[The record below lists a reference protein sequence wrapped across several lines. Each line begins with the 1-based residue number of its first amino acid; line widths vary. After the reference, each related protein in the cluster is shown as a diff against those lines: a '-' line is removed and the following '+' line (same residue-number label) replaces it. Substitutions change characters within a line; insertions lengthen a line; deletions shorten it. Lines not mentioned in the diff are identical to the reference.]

1 MYSSEIRSID
11 LGLADLAGEVPPQAW
26 EIVRSVRRNLK
37 SLAEQLENL
46 EKTLLVSEEKEELH
60 GYEN

>member
-26 EIVRSVRRNLK
+26 EIVRAVRRNLK